1 MFVDKV
7 TITVRGGRGGDGC
20 LAFRREKFVPNGGPS
35 GGNGGR
41 GGDVIL
47 EASQHLDTLV
57 GFTYKKLFEAA
68 AGKPGQ
74 GSDMTGAEGQ
84 DLIVMVPKGTVV
96 YRRDGHDSPRQGA
109 LADLVNP
116 GQRIVV
122 AKGGR
127 SGRGNASFTTST
139 HRAPRLAERGDP
151 GEEVELTLELL
162 LFADIGLIGKPNAG
176 KSTLLGALSAAA
188 PKVADYPF
196 TTIQPVLGV
205 ITLPDHQQAVLAE
218 IPGLIEGASQGAG
231 LGHLFLRHAM
241 RTRVL
246 AYLLDLSGDPLEDF
260 TTLRQEVSRYDTLLA
275 QRPALVVLT
284 KEDLSSPAEV
294 LRITTLLSEFGLFVL
309 STSALARTHL
319 EDLRQALQAALAT
332 APLVPTQAPT
342 RRLYTL
348 QADDERAMQVRRLG
362 EGLFQVEGLVAERL
376 VARTDLDNEEGVK
389 RLQKQLVRLG
399 VERELRKLGV
409 KDGDIVR
416 IGADEF
422 DYRQEE
428 GSGDR

>member
-47 EASQHLDTLV
+47 EAGQQLDTLV
-57 GFTYKKLFEAA
+57 DFTYKKLFEAA

-96 YRRDGHDSPRQGA
+96 YRRDGQF
-109 LADLVNP
+109 LVDLVNP

-205 ITLPDHQQAVLAE
+205 IALPDHQQAVLAE
-218 IPGLIEGASQGAG
+218 IPGLIEGASQGVG

-260 TTLRQEVSRYDTLLA
+260 APSGRRS
-275 QRPALVVLT
+275 
-284 KEDLSSPAEV
+284 
-294 LRITTLLSEFGLFVL
+294 
-309 STSALARTHL
+309 
-319 EDLRQALQAALAT
+319 LAT
-332 APLVPTQAPT
+332 THSWP
-342 RRLYTL
+342 
-348 QADDERAMQVRRLG
+348 
-362 EGLFQVEGLVAERL
+362 
-376 VARTDLDNEEGVK
+376 
-389 RLQKQLVRLG
+389 
-399 VERELRKLGV
+399 
-409 KDGDIVR
+409 
-416 IGADEF
+416 
-422 DYRQEE
+422 
-428 GSGDR
+428 SGRPWWC